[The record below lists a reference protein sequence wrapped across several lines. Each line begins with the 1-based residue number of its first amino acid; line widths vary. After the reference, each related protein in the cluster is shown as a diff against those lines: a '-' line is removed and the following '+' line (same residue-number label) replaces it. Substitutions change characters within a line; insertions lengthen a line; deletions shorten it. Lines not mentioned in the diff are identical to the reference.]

1 MKAIKLITFLL
12 SIIVLISCSK
22 PSSSFVFDKVEHY
35 KDSENKSLYET
46 VYQKRFENLTIL
58 EKRYIA
64 IIETEVPEK
73 ISDTSFIADL
83 ERLHFKKSIIKTN
96 RFDEL
101 REIFNPKACSEH
113 KKSACTPI
121 YRDIYIFKNKSK
133 VVAIGK
139 VCFECQI
146 VYFIDSTS
154 KWERFGECTEYEN
167 LKLIK

>member
-73 ISDTSFIADL
+73 
-83 ERLHFKKSIIKTN
+83 
-96 RFDEL
+96 
-101 REIFNPKACSEH
+101 
-113 KKSACTPI
+113 
-121 YRDIYIFKNKSK
+121 
-133 VVAIGK
+133 
-139 VCFECQI
+139 
-146 VYFIDSTS
+146 
-154 KWERFGECTEYEN
+154 
-167 LKLIK
+167 

>member
-12 SIIVLISCSK
+12 SIIVLTSCSK
-22 PSSSFVFDKVEHY
+22 PNSSFIFDKVEHY
-35 KDSENKSLYET
+35 KDSGNNSLYET
-46 VYQKRFENLTIL
+46 VYQKTFENFTIL
-58 EKRYIA
+58 EKRYLE
-64 IIETEVPEK
+64 IIEKELPQK

-83 ERLHFKKSIIKTN
+83 ERLNFKKNIIKSN

-101 REIFNPKACSEH
+101 REIFNPNACSEYQ
-113 KKSACTPI
+113 KSACAPI

-133 VVAIGK
+133 VVAIAK

-146 VYFIDSTS
+146 VYFIDSNS

>member
-12 SIIVLISCSK
+12 SIIVLTSCSK
-22 PSSSFVFDKVEHY
+22 PNSSFAFDKVEHY
-35 KDSENKSLYET
+35 KDSGNNSLYET
-46 VYQKRFENLTIL
+46 VYQKTFENFTIL
-58 EKRYIA
+58 EKRYLE
-64 IIETEVPEK
+64 IIEKELPQK

-83 ERLHFKKSIIKTN
+83 ERLHFKKSIIKSN

-101 REIFNPKACSEH
+101 REIFNPKACSEY
-113 KKSACTPI
+113 KKSACAPI

-133 VVAIGK
+133 VVAIAK

-146 VYFIDSTS
+146 VYFIDSNS

-167 LKLIK
+167 LKWIK

>member
-12 SIIVLISCSK
+12 SFIVLISCSK
-22 PSSSFVFDKVEHY
+22 PNSSFIFDKVEHY
-35 KDSENKSLYET
+35 KESEDNSIYET
-46 VYQKRFENLTIL
+46 MYQKRFKNLTIL
-58 EKRYIA
+58 EKRYLEIN
-64 IIETEVPEK
+64 EKELPQK

-83 ERLHFKKSIIKTN
+83 ERLNFKKTIIKSN

-101 REIFNPKACSEH
+101 REIFNPNACSEYQ
-113 KKSACTPI
+113 KSACAPI

-133 VVAIGK
+133 VVAIAK

-167 LKLIK
+167 LKSIK